1 MPDNVNNSK
10 QQTANSKQQT
20 ANSKQQTANSSLNP
34 ISEESL
40 KNKVARLYFDKYD
53 CTDVL
58 GKIDFCVTEENNQKT
73 LFYETEKEYY
83 LWAEAKKYKQKD
95 LNELFVQLIL
105 TIGKDSKLRNSL
117 PPKFLGAFDPEQ
129 IAFIQYSDIQTI
141 FNQND
146 FNWNVS
152 PSNHNTKE
160 FRQLYD
166 LVQKKLNQKK
176 AVFWYSEEKEL
187 KDFIRK
193 NFKKGKVGFAQ
204 IEITRNNFSAI
215 YTRWLNEVK
224 DSIDIDWD
232 IAKQKGVLDADFY
245 LADLL
250 SKNNQAVKDNLFVL
264 LKGNHYEYNRR
275 KTDLGIQSLS
285 VGFKDRQ
292 KAHNNFWQKYKRPPA
307 SKYHEYII
315 NRRDLLVP
323 QDIRERK
330 GSYFT
335 PQIWVQKSQ
344 EYLADVLGED
354 WQDEYY
360 IWDCCAGTGN
370 MENGL
375 INKYRVW
382 ASTIDQS
389 DVDIMKERAKNGAN
403 LLESHIFQMDFLND
417 SFKDKCP
424 ADLQEIINDPEK
436 RKKLVIYINP
446 PYGEGDSRIGKGRSG
461 IAVSKIQAK
470 YSDKMG
476 YSKREMF
483 IQFMTRIF
491 FELSGCKLGQFS
503 KLKFLMAPRFKQV
516 LKTFDSKLQKVF
528 LVPANTFDNVDG
540 SFPIAFQIWDTNLT
554 EPFTEIN
561 ADVFDEDGNKLFQ
574 KKLINYDDKK
584 VINDW
589 VYTFIEPD
597 KIKEKEISIA
607 NIIGVG
613 SDFQNQT
620 TVVIENPNKPWNHK
634 FQWQITQNN
643 LIQSSIYLAVR
654 WAIKATWLNDRD
666 QFLWPNEKW
675 NEDKEFQSDC
685 LAYTLFT
692 GQNAISLKEN
702 NIVNHWIPFTEQE
715 VQPKNGFASHFMTDY
730 IKQHNIRFSGEA
742 QAVLEAGKALWK
754 YYHSQPDSDPNAS
767 YYDIREYFQGR
778 NDKGKMNNKSGDETY
793 NVLIYDLRQKMKVLQ
808 KKIIPKIYE
817 YGFLLQ

>member
-1 MPDNVNNSK
+1 M
-10 QQTANSKQQT
+10 
-20 ANSKQQTANSSLNP
+20 
-34 ISEESL
+34 
-40 KNKVARLYFDKYD
+40 
-53 CTDVL
+53 
-58 GKIDFCVTEENNQKT
+58 
-73 LFYETEKEYY
+73 
-83 LWAEAKKYKQKD
+83 
-95 LNELFVQLIL
+95 QLIL
-105 TIGKDSKLRNSL
+105 TIGKSNKLKSL
-117 PPKFLGAFDPEQ
+117 IPPKYLGVFDNEQ
-129 IAFIQYSDIQTI
+129 IAFIQYSDIQRI
-141 FNQND
+141 FTQTD
-146 FNWNVS
+146 FNWNVR
-152 PSNHNTKE
+152 PSDYNTKE
-160 FRQLYD
+160 FKQLLE
-166 LVQKKLNQKK
+166 LVEKKLNKK
-176 AVFWYSEEKEL
+176 KTVFKFAEESDIL
-187 KDFIRK
+187 KKFIK
-193 NFKKGKVGFAQ
+193 DNFKKGRTGFAQ
-204 IEITRNNFSAI
+204 VEITQSNFASI
-215 YTRWLNEVK
+215 YTRWLKEVK
-224 DSIDIDWD
+224 DSIDIDWEA
-232 IAKQKGVLDADFY
+232 AKRNGILDADFY

-250 SKNNQAVKDNLFVL
+250 SKNNQAVKDSLFVL

-275 KTDLGIQSLS
+275 KTELGIQSLS
-285 VGFKDRQ
+285 VGFNDKQ
-292 KAHNNFWQKYKRPPA
+292 NAHHSFWVKYKRPPA
-307 SKYHEYII
+307 SKYQDYII
-315 NRRDLLVP
+315 QKRDLLVP

-344 EYLADVLGED
+344 EYLSYVLGD
-354 WQDEYY
+354 NWQEEYY

-375 INKYRVW
+375 INKYRIW
-382 ASTIDQS
+382 ASTIDQA
-389 DVDIMKERAKNGAN
+389 DVDIMKERIKNGAN
-403 LLESHIFQMDFLND
+403 LLERHIFQMDFLND

-424 ADLQEIINDPEK
+424 TDLQEILTDPEK

-516 LKTFDSKLQKVF
+516 RKTFDAKLQKVF

-561 ADVFDEDGNKLFQ
+561 TDVFDEDGNKLFQ

-589 VYTFIEPD
+589 VYTFVEPD

-613 SDFQNQT
+613 SDFQHQT
-620 TVVIENPNKPWNHK
+620 TVVIENPNKPWNHQ

-675 NEDKEFQSDC
+675 QTDTEFQSDC
-685 LAYTLFT
+685 LAFTLFT
-692 GQNAISLKEN
+692 GQNAISIKGH
-702 NIVNHWIPFTEQE
+702 NIINHWIPFLERE
-715 VQPKNGFASHFMTDY
+715 VQPKNGFTSHFMTDY
-730 IKQHNIRFSGEA
+730 IKQHNIQFSGKA
-742 QAVLEAGKALWK
+742 QDVLETGKALWK
-754 YYHSQPDSDPNAS
+754 YYHSQPDSNPDAS
-767 YYDIREYFQGR
+767 FYDIREYFQGR
-778 NDKGKMNNKSGDETY
+778 NEQGKMNKTSEDENY
-793 NVLIYDLRQKMKVLQ
+793 NILIYSLRQKMKILQ
-808 KKIIPKIYE
+808 NRIIPKVYE
-817 YGFLLQ
+817 HGFLFKQ